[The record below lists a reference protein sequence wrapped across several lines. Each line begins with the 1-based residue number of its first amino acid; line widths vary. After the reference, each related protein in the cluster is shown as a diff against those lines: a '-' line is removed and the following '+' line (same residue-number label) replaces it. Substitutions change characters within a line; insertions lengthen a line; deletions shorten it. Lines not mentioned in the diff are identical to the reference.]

1 VRPRAGRRRRVIRR
15 TGAIWISGLFLLGFV
30 VALVL
35 ILTGGSAAA
44 GRSAYT
50 QAHGMRE
57 AATVIW
63 ARNMSF
69 RSGSSGSTSWDADML
84 VRLPHPVGG
93 QAQTT
98 VHVPDKVYYRPGNT
112 VTVLVDAQGPGYAEL
127 PGRPYVT
134 RTGILVFSIIVSLL
148 IILSATSFFLSVR
161 SWLRSRRASRVN
173 PASGRA

>member
-1 VRPRAGRRRRVIRR
+1 MRPRAGRRRRVIRR
-15 TGAIWISGLFLLGFV
+15 TGPIWITGLLLLGFV

-44 GRSAYT
+44 AKSAYT
-50 QAHGMRE
+50 QAHGVRE

-69 RSGSSGSTSWDADML
+69 RSGSSGSTSWDADMA

-98 VHVPDKVYYRPGNT
+98 VHVPDKVYYRPGDT
-112 VTVLVDAQGPGYAEL
+112 VAVLVDAQGPGYAEL

-134 RTGILVFSIIVSLL
+134 QTGILVFSIIVGLL
-148 IILSATSFFLSVR
+148 IILSAAGFFLSLR
-161 SWLRSRRASRVN
+161 SWLRSRRASRVSL
-173 PASGRA
+173 ASGRA

>member
-1 VRPRAGRRRRVIRR
+1 MRPRARTRRRVARR
-15 TGAIWISGLFLLGFV
+15 TGAIWFSGLFLLGFV

-44 GRSAYT
+44 ARSAYT
-50 QAHGMRE
+50 QAHGVPE
-57 AATVIW
+57 VATVIW

-69 RSGSSGSTSWDADML
+69 RSGSSGSISWYADML

-98 VHVPDKVYYRPGNT
+98 VHVPDKVSYRPGDT
-112 VTVLVDAQGPGYAEL
+112 VTVLVDTQGPGYAEL
-127 PGRPYVT
+127 PGRPYVA
-134 RTGILVFSIIVSLL
+134 RPVVLVFSIIVSLL
-148 IILSATSFFLSVR
+148 IILSAAGFFLSVR

-173 PASGRA
+173 SASGRA

>member
-1 VRPRAGRRRRVIRR
+1 MRPRAGTRRRVVRR
-15 TGAIWISGLFLLGFV
+15 TGAIWFSGLFLLGFV

-44 GRSAYT
+44 ARSAYT
-50 QAHGMRE
+50 QAHGVPE
-57 AATVIW
+57 VATVIW

-69 RSGSSGSTSWDADML
+69 RSGSSGSISWYADML

-98 VHVPDKVYYRPGNT
+98 VHVPDKVSYRPGDT
-112 VTVLVDAQGPGYAEL
+112 VTVLVDTQGPGYAEL
-127 PGRPYVT
+127 PGRPYVA
-134 RTGILVFSIIVSLL
+134 RPVVLVFSIIVSLL
-148 IILSATSFFLSVR
+148 IIVSAAGFFLSVR
-161 SWLRSRRASRVN
+161 SWLRSRRAGRVN

>member
-1 VRPRAGRRRRVIRR
+1 MRPRAGRRRRVIRR
-15 TGAIWISGLFLLGFV
+15 AGAIWISGLFLLGFV

-50 QAHGMRE
+50 QAHGVRE
-57 AATVIW
+57 AAAVIW

-98 VHVPDKVYYRPGNT
+98 VHVPDKVYYRPGDT

-134 RTGILVFSIIVSLL
+134 RTGILVFSIIVGLL
-148 IILSATSFFLSVR
+148 IILSAAGFLLSVR
-161 SWLRSRRASRVN
+161 SWLRSRRASRVS

>member
-1 VRPRAGRRRRVIRR
+1 MRPRARTRRRVIRR
-15 TGAIWISGLFLLGFV
+15 TGPIWFSGLFLLGFV

-44 GRSAYT
+44 ARSAYT
-50 QAHGMRE
+50 QAHGVPE

-69 RSGSSGSTSWDADML
+69 RSGSSGSISWYADML
-84 VRLPHPVGG
+84 VRLPQPVGG

-98 VHVPDKVYYRPGNT
+98 VHVPDKVNYRPGDT

-127 PGRPYVT
+127 PGRPYVA
-134 RTGILVFSIIVSLL
+134 RPVILVFSIIVSLL
-148 IILSATSFFLSVR
+148 IVLSAAAFFLSVR

>member
-1 VRPRAGRRRRVIRR
+1 MRPRAGTRRRVVRR
-15 TGAIWISGLFLLGFV
+15 TGAIWFSGLFLLGFV

-44 GRSAYT
+44 ARSAYT
-50 QAHGMRE
+50 QAHGVPE
-57 AATVIW
+57 VATVIW

-69 RSGSSGSTSWDADML
+69 RSGSSGSISWYADML

-98 VHVPDKVYYRPGNT
+98 VHVPDKVSYRPGNT
-112 VTVLVDAQGPGYAEL
+112 VTVLVDTQGPGYAEL
-127 PGRPYVT
+127 PGRPYVA
-134 RTGILVFSIIVSLL
+134 RPVVLVFSIIVSLL
-148 IILSATSFFLSVR
+148 IIVSAAGFFFSVR
-161 SWLRSRRASRVN
+161 SWLRSRRAGRVN